1 MNYVLTFQDFA
12 IAISFTL
19 AFILIL
25 SRNHSDHRPYFKAKW
40 YLLSALTLL
49 TGQFTIQR
57 FGMLRLQENY
67 SVALFV
73 NIAIFMPVA
82 FMIIN
87 SMQILLTNR
96 NIPRKIQTASFGLY
110 LIGIAACIYYRCT
123 RSDEWA
129 VKVICAL
136 CFMLHLV
143 MLFLTNMKAY
153 YKLVNK
159 IDNYFDFDAEP
170 LIRFMLTSSSLMMGV
185 SLFAPFIII
194 TNNHILI
201 NGLIAI
207 FEISLIYFVARYI
220 RYGNEVAI
228 ISAVNTSLGD
238 DNENE
243 ETEENNEAK
252 TENDIETPD
261 RIHVSAVDNSQ
272 NALLDLTSK
281 LTEWTNQKKY
291 CQQNLT
297 IVILAKEIGTNQKYL
312 SRYFNE
318 TCNLSFRDWLN
329 DLRMQEAKK
338 ILLDNSNITVESIAS
353 ECGFTSRTHFHTLFV
368 KMFGMTPS
376 QYRINNLVEEE
387 K

>member
-1 MNYVLTFQDFA
+1 MNIVLTFQDFA

-19 AFILIL
+19 AFILLL
-25 SRNHSDHRPYFKAKW
+25 SRNHTENHPYFKAKW
-40 YLLSALTLL
+40 YILIAVALL
-49 TGQFTIQR
+49 TVQFMIQR
-57 FGMLRLQENY
+57 FGMLRMQENY

-82 FMIIN
+82 FLIIN
-87 SMQILLTNR
+87 GMHILLTNK
-96 NIPRKIQTASFGLY
+96 NLPQKIQNASFGLY
-110 LIGIAACIYYRCT
+110 LIGIAACVYYRCM
-123 RSDEWA
+123 RSDDMA
-129 VKVICAL
+129 IKIICAF
-136 CFMLHLV
+136 CFMVYLILLH
-143 MLFLTNMKAY
+143 LTNMKTY
-153 YKLVNK
+153 HKLVNK

-170 LIRFMLTSSSLMMGV
+170 LIRFMLTSSSFMIGV
-185 SLFAPFIII
+185 SLFTPFIII

-201 NGLIAI
+201 AILIAL
-207 FEISLIYFVARYI
+207 FEISLIYFVARFI
-220 RYGNEVAI
+220 GYGNEVAI
-228 ISAVNTSLGD
+228 ISAVNTSLGN
-238 DNENE
+238 DNETE
-243 ETEENNEAK
+243 EAEENNEAK

-261 RIHVSAVDNSQ
+261 RIHVSIVDNSQ

-291 CQQNLT
+291 CKQNLT
-297 IVILAKEIGTNQKYL
+297 IVILAKEIGINQKYL

-376 QYRINNLVEEE
+376 QYRINNIVEEE

>member
-19 AFILIL
+19 AFILLL
-25 SRNHSDHRPYFKAKW
+25 SRNHTENHPYFKAKW
-40 YLLSALTLL
+40 YILIAVALL
-49 TGQFTIQR
+49 TVQFMIQR
-57 FGMLRLQENY
+57 FGMLRMLENY
-67 SVALFV
+67 SIALFV

-82 FMIIN
+82 FLIIN
-87 SMQILLTNR
+87 GMHILLTNK
-96 NIPRKIQTASFGLY
+96 NLPRKIQNASFGLY
-110 LIGIAACIYYRCT
+110 LIGIAACVYYRCM
-123 RSDEWA
+123 RSDDMA
-129 VKVICAL
+129 IKIICAF
-136 CFMLHLV
+136 CFMVHLILLH
-143 MLFLTNMKAY
+143 LTNMKAY
-153 YKLVNK
+153 HKLVNK

-170 LIRFMLTSSSLMMGV
+170 LIRFMLTSSSFMIGV
-185 SLFAPFIII
+185 SLFTPFIII

-201 NGLIAI
+201 AILIAL
-207 FEISLIYFVARYI
+207 FEISLIYFVARFI
-220 RYGNEVAI
+220 GYGNEVAI
-228 ISAVNTSLGD
+228 ISAVNTSLGN
-238 DNENE
+238 DNETE
-243 ETEENNEAK
+243 EAEENNEAK

-261 RIHVSAVDNSQ
+261 RIHVSVVDNSQ

-291 CQQNLT
+291 CKQNLT

>member
-1 MNYVLTFQDFA
+1 MNIVLTFQDFA

-19 AFILIL
+19 AFILLL
-25 SRNHSDHRPYFKAKW
+25 SRNHTENHPYFKAKW
-40 YLLSALTLL
+40 YILIAVALL
-49 TGQFTIQR
+49 TVQFMIQR
-57 FGMLRLQENY
+57 FGMLRMQENY

-82 FMIIN
+82 FLIIN
-87 SMQILLTNR
+87 GMHILLTNK
-96 NIPRKIQTASFGLY
+96 NLPRKIQNASFGLY
-110 LIGIAACIYYRCT
+110 LIGIAACVYYRCM
-123 RSDEWA
+123 RSDDMA
-129 VKVICAL
+129 IKIICAF
-136 CFMLHLV
+136 CFMVHLILLH
-143 MLFLTNMKAY
+143 LTNMKAY
-153 YKLVNK
+153 HKLVNK

-170 LIRFMLTSSSLMMGV
+170 LIRFMLTSSSFMIGV
-185 SLFAPFIII
+185 SLFTPFIVI

-201 NGLIAI
+201 TILIAL
-207 FEISLIYFVARYI
+207 FEISLIYFVARFI
-220 RYGNEVAI
+220 GYGNEVAI
-228 ISAVNTSLGD
+228 ISAVNTSLGN
-238 DNENE
+238 DNETE
-243 ETEENNEAK
+243 EAEENNEAK

-261 RIHVSAVDNSQ
+261 RIHVSVVDNSQ

-291 CQQNLT
+291 CKQNLT

>member
-1 MNYVLTFQDFA
+1 MNIVLTFQDFA

-19 AFILIL
+19 AFILLL
-25 SRNHSDHRPYFKAKW
+25 SRNHTENYPYFKAKW
-40 YLLSALTLL
+40 YILIAVALL
-49 TGQFTIQR
+49 TVQFMIQR
-57 FGMLRLQENY
+57 FGMLRMQENY

-73 NIAIFMPVA
+73 NIAILMPVA
-82 FMIIN
+82 FLIIN
-87 SMQILLTNR
+87 GTHILLTNK
-96 NIPRKIQTASFGLY
+96 NLPRKIQNASFGLY
-110 LIGIAACIYYRCT
+110 LIGIAACIYYRCM
-123 RSDEWA
+123 RSDDMA
-129 VKVICAL
+129 IKIICAF
-136 CFMLHLV
+136 CFMVHLILLH
-143 MLFLTNMKAY
+143 LTNMKAY
-153 YKLVNK
+153 HKLVNK

-170 LIRFMLTSSSLMMGV
+170 LIRFMLHSSSFMIGV
-185 SLFAPFIII
+185 SLFTPFIII

-201 NGLIAI
+201 AILIAI

-220 RYGNEVAI
+220 GYGNEVAI

-238 DNENE
+238 DT
-243 ETEENNEAK
+243 ETEEAEKNNETK
-252 TENDIETPD
+252 TENDIEAPD

-376 QYRINNLVEEE
+376 QYRINNLVKEEE
-387 K
+387 

>member
-1 MNYVLTFQDFA
+1 
-12 IAISFTL
+12 
-19 AFILIL
+19 
-25 SRNHSDHRPYFKAKW
+25 
-40 YLLSALTLL
+40 
-49 TGQFTIQR
+49 
-57 FGMLRLQENY
+57 MLRLQENY

-73 NIAIFMPVA
+73 NIAIFMPVS

-96 NIPRKIQTASFGLY
+96 NLPRKIQTASFGLY

-153 YKLVNK
+153 YKLVKK

-185 SLFAPFIII
+185 SLFTPFIII

>member
-1 MNYVLTFQDFA
+1 M
-12 IAISFTL
+12 
-19 AFILIL
+19 
-25 SRNHSDHRPYFKAKW
+25 
-40 YLLSALTLL
+40 
-49 TGQFTIQR
+49 
-57 FGMLRLQENY
+57 
-67 SVALFV
+67 
-73 NIAIFMPVA
+73 
-82 FMIIN
+82 
-87 SMQILLTNR
+87 
-96 NIPRKIQTASFGLY
+96 
-110 LIGIAACIYYRCT
+110 
-123 RSDEWA
+123 
-129 VKVICAL
+129 
-136 CFMLHLV
+136 
-143 MLFLTNMKAY
+143 
-153 YKLVNK
+153 
-159 IDNYFDFDAEP
+159 
-170 LIRFMLTSSSLMMGV
+170 
-185 SLFAPFIII
+185 
-194 TNNHILI
+194 
-201 NGLIAI
+201 
-207 FEISLIYFVARYI
+207 
-220 RYGNEVAI
+220 AI

-243 ETEENNEAK
+243 ETEENNEAT

-291 CQQNLT
+291 CKQNLT

>member
-1 MNYVLTFQDFA
+1 MNIILTFQDFA

-19 AFILIL
+19 AFILLL
-25 SRNHSDHRPYFKAKW
+25 SRNHTENHPYFKAKW
-40 YLLSALTLL
+40 HILIAVALL
-49 TGQFTIQR
+49 TVQFMIQR
-57 FGMLRLQENY
+57 FEMLRMQENY

-73 NIAIFMPVA
+73 NIAILMSVA
-82 FMIIN
+82 FLIIN
-87 SMQILLTNR
+87 GMHILLTNK
-96 NIPRKIQTASFGLY
+96 NLPRKIQNASFGLY
-110 LIGIAACIYYRCT
+110 LIGIAACIYYRCM
-123 RSDEWA
+123 RSDDMA
-129 VKVICAL
+129 IKIICSF
-136 CFMLHLV
+136 CFMVHLI
-143 MLFLTNMKAY
+143 LLNLTNMKAY
-153 YKLVNK
+153 HKLVNK

-170 LIRFMLTSSSLMMGV
+170 LIRFMLHSSSFMIGV
-185 SLFAPFIII
+185 SLFTPFIVI

-201 NGLIAI
+201 AILIAL

-220 RYGNEVAI
+220 GYGNEVAI

-238 DNENE
+238 DTETE

-281 LTEWTNQKKY
+281 LNEWTNQKKY
-291 CQQNLT
+291 CKQNLT

-376 QYRINNLVEEE
+376 QYRINNLVKEEE
-387 K
+387 

>member
-1 MNYVLTFQDFA
+1 
-12 IAISFTL
+12 
-19 AFILIL
+19 
-25 SRNHSDHRPYFKAKW
+25 
-40 YLLSALTLL
+40 
-49 TGQFTIQR
+49 
-57 FGMLRLQENY
+57 MLRLQENY

-87 SMQILLTNR
+87 SMHILLTNR

-153 YKLVNK
+153 YKLVKK

-185 SLFAPFIII
+185 SLFTPFIII

>member
-1 MNYVLTFQDFA
+1 MNIVLTFQDFA

-19 AFILIL
+19 AFILLL
-25 SRNHSDHRPYFKAKW
+25 SRNHTENHPYFKAKW
-40 YLLSALTLL
+40 YILIAVALL
-49 TGQFTIQR
+49 TVQFMIQR
-57 FGMLRLQENY
+57 FGMLRMQENY

-82 FMIIN
+82 FLIIN
-87 SMQILLTNR
+87 GMHILLTNK
-96 NIPRKIQTASFGLY
+96 NLPRKIQNASFGLY
-110 LIGIAACIYYRCT
+110 LIGIAACVYYRCM
-123 RSDEWA
+123 RSDDMA
-129 VKVICAL
+129 IKIICAF
-136 CFMLHLV
+136 CFMVHLILLH
-143 MLFLTNMKAY
+143 LTNMKAY
-153 YKLVNK
+153 HKLVNK
-159 IDNYFDFDAEP
+159 IDNYFDFDTEP
-170 LIRFMLTSSSLMMGV
+170 LIRFMLTSSSFMIGV
-185 SLFAPFIII
+185 SLFTPFIII

-201 NGLIAI
+201 AILIAL
-207 FEISLIYFVARYI
+207 FEISLIYFVARFI
-220 RYGNEVAI
+220 GYGNEVAI
-228 ISAVNTSLGD
+228 ISAVNTSLGN
-238 DNENE
+238 DNETE
-243 ETEENNEAK
+243 EAEENNEAK

-261 RIHVSAVDNSQ
+261 RIHVSVVDNSQ

-291 CQQNLT
+291 CKQNLT

>member
-1 MNYVLTFQDFA
+1 MNIVLTFQDFA

-19 AFILIL
+19 AFILLL
-25 SRNHSDHRPYFKAKW
+25 SRNHTENHPYFKAKW
-40 YLLSALTLL
+40 YILIAVALL
-49 TGQFTIQR
+49 TVQFMIQR
-57 FGMLRLQENY
+57 FGMLRMQENY
-67 SVALFV
+67 SIALFV

-82 FMIIN
+82 FLIIN
-87 SMQILLTNR
+87 GMHILLTNK
-96 NIPRKIQTASFGLY
+96 NLPRKIQNASFGLY
-110 LIGIAACIYYRCT
+110 LIGIAACVYYRCM
-123 RSDEWA
+123 RSDDMA
-129 VKVICAL
+129 IKIICAF
-136 CFMLHLV
+136 CFMVHLISLH
-143 MLFLTNMKAY
+143 LTNMKAY
-153 YKLVNK
+153 HKLVNK

-170 LIRFMLTSSSLMMGV
+170 LIRFMLTSSSFMIGV
-185 SLFAPFIII
+185 SLFTPFIII

-201 NGLIAI
+201 AILIAL
-207 FEISLIYFVARYI
+207 FEISLIYFVARFI
-220 RYGNEVAI
+220 GYGNEVAI
-228 ISAVNTSLGD
+228 ISAVNTSLGN
-238 DNENE
+238 DNETE
-243 ETEENNEAK
+243 EAEENNEAK

-261 RIHVSAVDNSQ
+261 RIHVSVVDNSQ

-291 CQQNLT
+291 CKQNLT

>member
-1 MNYVLTFQDFA
+1 MQKIKKTMNYVLTFQDFA

-19 AFILIL
+19 ALILIL
-25 SRNHSDHRPYFKAKW
+25 SRNHSDNRPYFKAKW

-87 SMQILLTNR
+87 SMHILLTNR
-96 NIPRKIQTASFGLY
+96 NITRKIRTASFGLY

-143 MLFLTNMKAY
+143 MLYLTNMKAY

-170 LIRFMLTSSSLMMGV
+170 LIRFMLTSS
-185 SLFAPFIII
+185 
-194 TNNHILI
+194 
-201 NGLIAI
+201 
-207 FEISLIYFVARYI
+207 
-220 RYGNEVAI
+220 
-228 ISAVNTSLGD
+228 
-238 DNENE
+238 
-243 ETEENNEAK
+243 
-252 TENDIETPD
+252 
-261 RIHVSAVDNSQ
+261 
-272 NALLDLTSK
+272 
-281 LTEWTNQKKY
+281 
-291 CQQNLT
+291 
-297 IVILAKEIGTNQKYL
+297 
-312 SRYFNE
+312 
-318 TCNLSFRDWLN
+318 
-329 DLRMQEAKK
+329 
-338 ILLDNSNITVESIAS
+338 
-353 ECGFTSRTHFHTLFV
+353 
-368 KMFGMTPS
+368 
-376 QYRINNLVEEE
+376 
-387 K
+387 

>member
-1 MNYVLTFQDFA
+1 MNIVLTFQDFA

-19 AFILIL
+19 AFILLL
-25 SRNHSDHRPYFKAKW
+25 SRNHTENHPYFKAKW
-40 YLLSALTLL
+40 YILIAVALL
-49 TGQFTIQR
+49 TVHFMIQR
-57 FGMLRLQENY
+57 FGMLRMQENY
-67 SVALFV
+67 SVALFI
-73 NIAIFMPVA
+73 NIAFLMPVA
-82 FMIIN
+82 FLIIN
-87 SMQILLTNR
+87 GLHILLTNK
-96 NIPRKIQTASFGLY
+96 NLPRKIQNASFGLY
-110 LIGIAACIYYRCT
+110 LIGIAACIYYRCM
-123 RSDEWA
+123 RSDDMA
-129 VKVICAL
+129 IKIICAF
-136 CFMLHLV
+136 CFMVHLILLH
-143 MLFLTNMKAY
+143 LTNMKAY
-153 YKLVNK
+153 HKLVNK

-170 LIRFMLTSSSLMMGV
+170 LIRFMLNSSSFMIGV
-185 SLFAPFIII
+185 SLFTPFIII

-201 NGLIAI
+201 ALLIAI

-220 RYGNEVAI
+220 GYGNEVAI

-238 DNENE
+238 DTETE
-243 ETEENNEAK
+243 ETEKNNETK
-252 TENDIETPD
+252 TENDIEAPD

-291 CQQNLT
+291 CKQNLT

-338 ILLDNSNITVESIAS
+338 ILLDDSNFTVESIAS

-376 QYRINNLVEEE
+376 QFRSENSYHYQD
-387 K
+387 

>member
-1 MNYVLTFQDFA
+1 MNIVLTFQDFA

-25 SRNHSDHRPYFKAKW
+25 SRNHSDNRPYFKAKW
-40 YLLSALTLL
+40 YLLIAIILL
-49 TGQFTIQR
+49 TGQFIIQR
-57 FGMLRLQENY
+57 FGMLRMQENY

-73 NIAIFMPVA
+73 NIAILMPVA
-82 FMIIN
+82 FLIIN
-87 SMQILLTNR
+87 GMHILLTNK
-96 NIPRKIQTASFGLY
+96 NLPRKIQNASFGLY
-110 LIGIAACIYYRCT
+110 LIGIAACIYYRCM
-123 RSDEWA
+123 RSDDMA
-129 VKVICAL
+129 IKIICSF
-136 CFMLHLV
+136 CFMVHLI
-143 MLFLTNMKAY
+143 LLNLTNMKAY
-153 YKLVNK
+153 HKLVNK

-170 LIRFMLTSSSLMMGV
+170 LIRFMLHSSSFMIGV
-185 SLFAPFIII
+185 SLFTPFIVI

-201 NGLIAI
+201 AILIAL

-220 RYGNEVAI
+220 RYGNEVAM

-238 DNENE
+238 DTETE

-281 LTEWTNQKKY
+281 LNEWTNQKKY
-291 CQQNLT
+291 CKQNLT

-376 QYRINNLVEEE
+376 QYRINNLVKEEE
-387 K
+387 